1 MTECTPPDTRI
12 NFDDKQ
18 YVRRRKIRRFKD
30 KIARFTIGLGG
41 ISVIVAILLIFVYLL
56 SEVIPMLRGASI
68 AQRSEF
74 AVPSLESGES
84 LLISIEEQ
92 TEIGLRLTN
101 QGKAVFFNT
110 EDGALVDLKEL
121 ILPEN
126 TSITSSASDA
136 PSTRMFALGLDNGQ
150 AILAKHQYQISWPKD
165 QRLITPQI
173 EYPFGH
179 EALIIAQPAQ
189 PLKKVVV
196 RDQEEALL
204 VGAVTQAGKVLLTR
218 FSKITS
224 FLSEEVTLEREE
236 LTIAQPTGE
245 VTALAIDSGQEW
257 FYVLTEQNQLHI
269 YRLAYDG
276 LPEKHSL
283 VELGTQARV
292 LEMEFLLGELSLLMG
307 DDQGRVSQWFLV
319 RGEANN
325 WSLQKIRSF
334 DSGASG
340 VRHIVAEHRRK
351 GFVTLNGSG
360 ELGLFNTTAS
370 RDLLREKISE
380 AAISHASL
388 APRSNALLLENEKGR
403 MQVLDLENEH
413 PEVSWSV
420 LWEKVW
426 YESYEKPEYIWQSSA
441 ASNDFEP
448 KLSLMPLAFGTIK
461 AAFYAMLLAT
471 PLAICGAIFTAYF
484 MAPGMRRKVKPLI
497 ELMEALPTVILGFL
511 AGLWLAPFVEM
522 NLPGIF
528 CLFIITPIAILALS
542 FAWFHLPRSLRNW
555 LPEGSQVTL
564 LIPLIML
571 VGWISISLSSATEQI
586 FFGGDMRH
594 WLSSVVGVNFDQR
607 NSLVVGLAMGFAIIP
622 TIFSIT
628 EDAIFSVPKH
638 LTNGSL
644 ALGATQW
651 QTLTRVVILTASPGI
666 FSAVMIGFGR
676 AVGETMIVLMATGNT
691 PIMDWNIFEGM
702 RTMAANIAVEMPES
716 EVGSTHYRVLFL
728 AALVLFLFTF
738 VFNTI
743 AEIVRDRLRRRYG
756 SL

>member
-1 MTECTPPDTRI
+1 MTELAPPNTRI

-18 YVRRRKIRRFKD
+18 YVRRRKIRRLKD
-30 KIARFTIGLGG
+30 KAARFTIGLGG

-56 SEVIPMLRGASI
+56 YEVIPMFRGASI

-74 AVPSLESGES
+74 SVPSPESGVS
-84 LLISIEEQ
+84 LLVAIEEQ
-92 TEIGLRLTN
+92 TEIGLRLTD

-110 EDGALVDLKEL
+110 GDGSLLEQTDLNIPKNL
-121 ILPEN
+121 RV
-126 TSITSSASDA
+126 TSSAADA
-136 PSTRMFALGLDNGQ
+136 ATTGIFALGLDNGQ
-150 AILAKHQYQISWPKD
+150 LILAKHKYRTSWPTD
-165 QRLITPQI
+165 QRVITPVI
-173 EYPFGH
+173 EYPLGD
-179 EALIIAQPAQ
+179 EPLVIADHAQ
-189 PLKKVVV
+189 PLKKLAI
-196 RDQEEALL
+196 RNQEEALL
-204 VGAVTQAGKVLLTR
+204 VGAVTPAGNLLLVR
-218 FSKITS
+218 FSKETD
-224 FLSEEVTLEREE
+224 FLTEQVTLEREQ
-236 LTIAQPTGE
+236 LALPQPAGE
-245 VTALAIDSGQEW
+245 VTALAIDYSQQW
-257 FYVLTEQNQLHI
+257 LYVLTQRNQLNIYQLEQNGSLK
-269 YRLAYDG
+269 
-276 LPEKHSL
+276 EHSL
-283 VELGTQARV
+283 IELGQQSSVVEL
-292 LEMEFLLGELSLLMG
+292 EFLLGGLSLLMG
-307 DDQGRVSQWFLV
+307 DDQGTVSQWFLV
-319 RGEANN
+319 RGDAGD
-325 WSLQKIRSF
+325 WSLKKIRSF
-334 DSGASG
+334 SAGGDE

-351 GFVTLNGSG
+351 GFVTLNSAG
-360 ELGLFNTTAS
+360 ELGIFNATAS
-370 RDLLREKISE
+370 RDLLTAKVSKADILQ
-380 AAISHASL
+380 ASL
-388 APRSNALLLENEKGR
+388 APRSNALLLESADGR
-403 MQVLDLENEH
+403 MQVWDLDNEH

-426 YESYEKPEYIWQSSA
+426 YESYEQPEYIWQSSA

-448 KLSLMPLAFGTIK
+448 KLSLVPLAFGTIK

-484 MAPGMRRKVKPLI
+484 MAPAMRRKVKPLI

-511 AGLWLAPFVEM
+511 AGLWLAPFIESH
-522 NLPGIF
+522 LPGI
-528 CLFIITPIAILALS
+528 LSLLIITPFAILALS
-542 FAWFHLPRSLRNW
+542 FAWFHLPGSLRNR

-564 LIPLIML
+564 LIPLIIL
-571 VGWISISLSSATEQI
+571 VGWISISLSSNLEQT

-594 WLSSVVGVNFDQR
+594 WLSSVAGINFDQR
-607 NSLVVGLAMGFAIIP
+607 NSLVVGLAMGFAVIP

-651 QTLTRVVILTASPGI
+651 QSLTRVVILTASPGI

-728 AALVLFLFTF
+728 IALVLFMFTF

-743 AEIVRDRLRRRYG
+743 AEVVRDRLRRRYS